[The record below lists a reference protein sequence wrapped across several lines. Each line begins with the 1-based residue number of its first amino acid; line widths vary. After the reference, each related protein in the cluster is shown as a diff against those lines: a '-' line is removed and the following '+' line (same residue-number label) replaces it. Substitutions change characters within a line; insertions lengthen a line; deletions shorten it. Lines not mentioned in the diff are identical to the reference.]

1 MMIKVSTGAYFF
13 ENTINVEC
21 NVKTQYKYLSQ

>member
-1 MMIKVSTGAYFF
+1 MMIKVSTGAQFF

-21 NVKTQYKYLSQ
+21 NVKTQYKHLC